1 MTLESGDVTDP
12 KPLADMLQ
20 NKFLSVFSDP
30 TSLNIKEPD
39 FQVPDIL
46 TSGENFGE
54 YSSISNE
61 SIIDAISKISSD
73 SASGLDGIP
82 VILLKNCAPSF
93 ANQFD
98 FFGVNLLSWGEF
110 TVTTNRHIFRH
121 CTRNE
126 IVQHAKAVNY
136 RPVALTSHIVKI
148 YERIVREK
156 MVKFIEQNSFLCE
169 NNMVFVQDE
178 AD

>member
-1 MTLESGDVTDP
+1 MTLESGDVVTDL

-73 SASGLDGIP
+73 SASD
-82 VILLKNCAPSF
+82 S
-93 ANQFD
+93 
-98 FFGVNLLSWGEF
+98 S
-110 TVTTNRHIFRH
+110 
-121 CTRNE
+121 
-126 IVQHAKAVNY
+126 
-136 RPVALTSHIVKI
+136 
-148 YERIVREK
+148 
-156 MVKFIEQNSFLCE
+156 
-169 NNMVFVQDE
+169 
-178 AD
+178 